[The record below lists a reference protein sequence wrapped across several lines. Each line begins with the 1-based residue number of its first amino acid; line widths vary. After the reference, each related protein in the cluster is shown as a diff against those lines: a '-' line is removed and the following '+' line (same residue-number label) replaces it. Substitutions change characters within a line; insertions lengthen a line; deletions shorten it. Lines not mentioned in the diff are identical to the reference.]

1 MQVFDCQIDNWLAL
15 NSVYQSLDACLTGG
29 ALGYLPETLVKHHV
43 SDGRLVRVLEDWCP
57 AFPGFHLYYPSRL
70 QSSPAMGDATNALNN
85 AMSSHNMDAKGR
97 DLAKGLVGMK

>member
-1 MQVFDCQIDNWLAL
+1 MLGFIDGKRFISAWCEMD
-15 NSVYQSLDACLTGG
+15 S
-29 ALGYLPETLVKHHV
+29 
-43 SDGRLVRVLEDWCP
+43 RFRVLEEWCP

-70 QSSPAMGDATNALNN
+70 QLSPAMGDATNALNN